1 LFLVASLYQEVLL
14 TVTSLTRRLRSLLV
28 ALAVLALS
36 AGAVLAGRSA
46 LSAPIHPDRT
56 VAHAEGSDTE
66 TGETEETEP
75 AEAPETETDADET
88 PDTETDAPGGDTSA
102 AVHPDNHGKLVS
114 EAAQAPTPADATNH
128 GQFVRTIAQDN
139 HGKATAAAAKAKHT
153 APTNTH

>member
-1 LFLVASLYQEVLL
+1 LI
-14 TVTSLTRRLRSLLV
+14 VTALTRRLRSLLV

-46 LSAPIHPDRT
+46 LSAPVHPDRT

-75 AEAPETETDADET
+75 AEAPETETPDADET
-88 PDTETDAPGGDTSA
+88 PDTETDAPSVDTST

-114 EAAQAPTPADATNH
+114 EAAQAPTPADAANH

-139 HGKATAAAAKAKHT
+139 HGKTTAAAAKAKHA